1 MSSGQKQEC
10 WQIPYKAQDRPHS
23 IEVSSPNVN
32 RLLLVTRSGD
42 WGCTSE
48 GFRVTG
54 SDKNGEEDGGLRE
67 EKKTRVQS
75 LGWEDPL
82 EEEMA
87 TYSSNLAWKITW
99 TDEPGELQS
108 LGFQRVR
115 CNLATK

>member
-75 LGWEDPL
+75 LGCEDPL

-87 TYSSNLAWKITW
+87 TRSSILAWGSPRT
-99 TDEPGELQS
+99 EVHSGLQFH
-108 LGFQRVR
+108 GAPRAGR
-115 CNLATK
+115 E